1 MLKNSVAR
9 SPNLL
14 NFNNEL
20 ISDPLKIANVF
31 NNYISS
37 IIEKRQK

>member
-20 ISDPLKIANVF
+20 ISDPLKIAVF